1 MSSLT
6 LITGPTVDPVTLSEA
21 KAQCKLTAADE
32 DGLVAGYL
40 IAARTHCEDFTSRVF
55 ITQTW
60 EMKLDANWPT
70 VFDRPTVSPRTRITL
85 PNPPAQSVT
94 SIQYVDTLGVL
105 QTLAPSQYAFS
116 KGDIFGFIEPAYGAS
131 WPPVRNQL
139 ETITVRY
146 VAGYGSNPGD
156 LPEPIRQ
163 AILFLV
169 GHYAENREAVVSD
182 IRGIPVE
189 LPLTVTA
196 LLQRYVTEGWI

>member
-1 MSSLT
+1 MSSLS
-6 LITGPTVDPVTLSEA
+6 LITGPTIDPVSLGEA
-21 KAQCKLTAADE
+21 KAQVKFTSAEE
-32 DGLVAGYL
+32 DGLLAGYL
-40 IAARTHCEDFTSRVF
+40 VAARTHCEDHTSRVF
-55 ITQTW
+55 MTQTW
-60 EMKLDANWPT
+60 EMKLDADWPT
-70 VFDRPTVSPRTRITL
+70 IFDRPTVSPRRRITL

-94 SIQYVDTLGVL
+94 SITYIDTTGAL

-169 GHYAENREAVVSD
+169 GHYAENREPVAVD
-182 IRGIPVE
+182 IRGTPIE
-189 LPLTVTA
+189 LPLTVTS
-196 LLQRYVTEGWI
+196 LLQRYQTEGWV

>member
-6 LITGPTVDPVTLSEA
+6 LITGPSIDPVSLGEA
-21 KAQCKLTAADE
+21 KAQLKFTSSEE
-32 DGLVAGYL
+32 DGLVAGYI
-40 IAARTHCEDFTSRVF
+40 IAARTHCEDHTSRVF
-55 ITQTW
+55 MTQTW

-70 VFDRPTVSPRTRITL
+70 VFDRPTVSKRTRILL

-94 SIQYVDTLGVL
+94 SITYIDTTGTP

-146 VAGYGSNPGD
+146 VAGYGSSPGD

-163 AILFLV
+163 AILFLI
-169 GHYAENREAVVSD
+169 GHYAENREPVAVD
-182 IRGIPVE
+182 IRGTPIE
-189 LPLTVTA
+189 LPLTVTS
-196 LLQRYVTEGWI
+196 LLQRYQTEGWV

>member
-6 LITGPTVDPVTLSEA
+6 LITGPAIDPVSLGEA
-21 KAQCKLTAADE
+21 KAHLKFTSSEE
-32 DGLVAGYL
+32 DGLVAGYI
-40 IAARTHCEDFTSRVF
+40 IAARTHCEDHTSRVF
-55 ITQTW
+55 MTQTW

-70 VFDRPTVSPRTRITL
+70 VFDRPTVSPRTRILL

-94 SIQYVDTLGVL
+94 SITYIDTTGTL

-131 WPPVRNQL
+131 WPAVRNQL

-146 VAGYGSNPGD
+146 VAGYGPSPGD

-169 GHYAENREAVVSD
+169 GHYAENREPVAVD
-182 IRGIPVE
+182 IRGTPIE
-189 LPLTVTA
+189 LPLTVTS
-196 LLQRYVTEGWI
+196 LLQRYQTEGWV